1 MQIKIFV
8 GMELGGCFV
17 IAHLHSEIRI
27 GSPRAMDRRFIDLAS
42 EDLPALLAAATMP
55 WFGHSRG
62 IDWTELLQSRRIT
75 IISEAGS
82 GKTYECQSQ
91 QRRLF
96 GEGQP
101 AFFFELSEL
110 ARSEAVG
117 SLLAPEEL
125 GRFEAWRA
133 ATDEIAT
140 FFLDAYDELRLTR
153 GRFRTALIRLKT
165 FVGQN
170 LDRIRLIVTSR
181 PVPFERELLGQL
193 FPLLDRQRKVRTFV
207 DDVMGTADEQVLSAT
222 DTKPLPMWRT
232 VCLTPLDEPAIRSLV
247 ADHGLTDVE
256 AFISDLRSRD
266 AFDFARRP
274 QDLIEL
280 CQDWR
285 EHRRIRVH
293 RDQVITNIDLKL
305 KPRTDRDEAGPLSEA
320 KAREGAGTLAL
331 AVLLMKSM
339 TIRHSPDLQDDD
351 ETESCVDPTRL
362 LSIWTQEERRTL
374 LERPLFSY
382 ASYGRVRFHHRS
394 VLEFLA
400 ADRLQTLIRAGM
412 PGRAVKR
419 LLFTRTA
426 QGIDVIRPS
435 LRPVAAWLSL
445 DHLDVFREV
454 CQREPENL
462 LCLGD
467 PASLSIEQRHM
478 ALQAF
483 VDRNRHGT
491 WRGHHIPRI
500 QTQRFAHPALGPA
513 VRQLWDSGIVNEEMR
528 EFLLELAAATPLP
541 EMSDPAVDIFMNRT
555 ARDGERLDALRT
567 IIALKDPRLPEITS
581 AMAIE
586 PESWSNRALRYA
598 IIDLFPQYLFGDQ
611 LRSILLAL
619 KSPKATIDP
628 IIWNWPEL
636 IQSAPLSAASAAEL
650 RRMLHD
656 LTIEAASWHPNAR
669 RLLTTRSHLVPG
681 LAAACLKELSYGT
694 PSADWMDAAVS
705 AVRLMSDREYDKD
718 RPVGTLRRALA
729 GLSPEDRARAF
740 WMDNSLLERF
750 HARDEPWSRYCDLV
764 YHGAISLDS
773 ERDQPWVT
781 AAVGDHERPE
791 TERLVAL
798 YVTLRQTSPERSGN
812 DNYWTDLSVGV
823 ADNATLAKELASAL
837 APRVSDSHEIEWMR
851 ESRREKAAERRKA
864 AKDRKSWEDF
874 QRWILSDPE
883 AAFAETVSHNTCRNL
898 WTGMQRGQEFREEGW
913 DRAFI
918 ETHFSQEVADRLRQA
933 MMRHWREE
941 HLPLQYERP
950 PEERNTFYYSWHVAL
965 AGVYAEAEDP
975 NWAQSLSSEQ
985 AAKASRIAKQK
996 INGLPVWLA
1005 TLAAV
1010 HPETVEKTLGP
1021 DLSSQLR
1028 SGSEWSDYL
1037 QALRDSKP
1045 ELRTL
1050 FVPRIRAWIEEVH
1063 DGDEIANSGSDF
1075 ANLLRQAI
1083 LVLLAHDEWSTNSF
1097 LEGLAADALLGPIE
1111 HPCAITWAQ
1120 TLLRLNP
1127 ERGTL
1132 ALECLFEREP
1142 APVKQLKEIWIAAI
1156 FGDRHA
1162 RGVPVDFGS
1171 ERFTPD
1177 ILLRLVLLAYAQVQV
1192 ADDVRHEGT
1201 FSPDTRD
1208 DAQTGRGA
1216 ILSALL
1222 EREGQEAWLAKLRL
1236 ADDPLLAHFRDRA
1249 IAIAQEKSASEAD
1262 RAQFTETEVAGIVA
1276 RFEAPPKTRED
1287 MAALLA
1293 NRLDDIE
1300 ELLLADTSPR
1310 ELWARIDQ
1318 EHLLRREMARELTR
1332 MSNGLYAVIQE
1343 SVTADEKETDIR
1355 LVSTGADQE
1364 GVIELKR
1371 AEGFSGRVL
1380 LDTIFDQLVQ
1390 KYLAPHNRRAGLL
1403 VISVATKK
1411 HFEHPETGARLN
1423 PEEFLATLKIEA
1435 ARIERSLA
1443 HEVSID
1449 VRILDLRPRL
1459 KAG

>member
-1 MQIKIFV
+1 MQIQIFV
-8 GMELGGCFV
+8 GKEQGGCFV
-17 IAHLHSEIRI
+17 TAHSLAEIRI
-27 GSPRAMDRRFIDLAS
+27 GSPYVMDRRFIDLTS

-62 IDWTELLQSRRIT
+62 IDWMELLQSRRIT

-96 GEGQP
+96 GEGEP

-125 GRFEAWRA
+125 GRFEAWCA

-165 FVGQN
+165 FVGPN

-193 FPLLDRQRKVRTFV
+193 FPLLDPQRKARTFV
-207 DDVMGTADEQVLSAT
+207 DDVMGTAREQVSSAT
-222 DTKPLPMWRT
+222 EKKPLSMWRT
-232 VCLTPLDEPAIRSLV
+232 VCLTPLDEPAIRALV
-247 ADHGLTDVE
+247 ADHGLIDVE
-256 AFISDLRSRD
+256 AFISDLRRRD

-339 TIRHSPDLQDDD
+339 TIRHSTDLQDDH
-351 ETESCVDPTRL
+351 EAEPCVDPTRL
-362 LSIWTQEERRTL
+362 LPSWTQEERRTL

-541 EMSDPAVDIFMNRT
+541 EMSDPAVDIFLNRT

-581 AMAIE
+581 AMAME
-586 PESWSNRALRYA
+586 PESWSNRALGYA
-598 IIDLFPQYLFGDQ
+598 LIELFPQHLFGEH
-611 LRSILLAL
+611 LRSILLVL
-619 KSPKATIDP
+619 KSPKATIDAVT
-628 IIWNWPEL
+628 WDWPEL
-636 IQSAPLSAASAAEL
+636 IQSAPLAASSAAEL
-650 RRMLHD
+650 RKMLHD
-656 LTIEAASWHPNAR
+656 LTIEAASWPTSVH

-681 LAAACLKELSYGT
+681 LAAACLKELSVGT
-694 PSADWMDAAVS
+694 PSVGWMDAAVA
-705 AVRLMSDREYDKD
+705 AVRLTSDREDDED
-718 RPVGTLRRALA
+718 RPVGALRQALA
-729 GLSPEDRARAF
+729 GLSADDRAQAF
-740 WMDNSLLERF
+740 WADNALLERF
-750 HARDEPWSRYCDLV
+750 SAREKPLSRYYDLV
-764 YHGAISLDS
+764 HHGAISLDPQLD
-773 ERDQPWVT
+773 RGWVT
-781 AAVGDHERPE
+781 AAVADRERPE
-791 TERLVAL
+791 TERHIAL
-798 YVTLRQTSPERSGN
+798 YVALRQTSPDRSGN
-812 DNYWTDLSVGV
+812 DDYWADLSAGV

-837 APRVSDSHEIEWMR
+837 EPRVSDPHEIEWQKKDR
-851 ESRREKAAERRKA
+851 RRKA
-864 AKDRKSWEDF
+864 ARNRKAEKDRKSWEDF
-874 QRWILSDPE
+874 RLWILSDPE
-883 AAFAETVSHNTCRNL
+883 AAFAEKMSHNTCWNL
-898 WTGMQRGQEFREEGW
+898 WTAMRRGHEFREEGW

-918 ETHFSQEVADRLRQA
+918 ETHFNPEIADRLRRA
-933 MMRHWREE
+933 MMGHWRDVKP
-941 HLPLQYERP
+941 PLEYERS
-950 PEERNTFYYSWHVAL
+950 PEERATFYFSWRFAL

-975 NWAQSLSSEQ
+975 NWARSLSPNE
-985 AAKASRIAKQK
+985 AANAARIAKQK
-996 INGLPVWLA
+996 LNGLPAWLA
-1005 TLAAV
+1005 TLASV
-1010 HPETVEKTLGP
+1010 HRETVERTLGP
-1021 DLSSQLR
+1021 DLSSQIH

-1037 QALRDSKP
+1037 QAFRDCAP
-1045 ELRTL
+1045 ELRAL
-1050 FVPRIRAWIEEVH
+1050 FLPRIRAWIEEVH
-1063 DGDEIANSGSDF
+1063 DGDEIANAGSAF

-1083 LVLLAHDEWSTNSF
+1083 LVLLAHDEWSTDSF

-1132 ALECLFEREP
+1132 VLERLFEREP
-1142 APVKQLKEIWIAAI
+1142 APDKPLKESWIAAI

-1171 ERFTPD
+1171 ERFAPD

-1192 ADDVRHEGT
+1192 ADDIHHEGT

-1236 ADDPLLAHFRDRA
+1236 AADPLLAHFRDRA
-1249 IAIAQEKSASEAD
+1249 ITIAREKSASEAD
-1262 RAQFTETEVAGIVA
+1262 RARFTETEVAGIVT
-1276 RFEAPPKTRED
+1276 RFEAPPKTPAD

-1300 ELLLADTSPR
+1300 ELLLADASPR
-1310 ELWARIDQ
+1310 ELWAKIDQ

-1355 LVSTGADQE
+1355 LVSTGADLE

-1380 LDTIFDQLVQ
+1380 LETIFDQLVQ
-1390 KYLAPHNRRAGLL
+1390 KYLAPQNRRAGLL
-1403 VISVATKK
+1403 VISIARKK

-1449 VRILDLRPRL
+1449 VRVLDLRPRL

>member
-1 MQIKIFV
+1 
-8 GMELGGCFV
+8 
-17 IAHLHSEIRI
+17 
-27 GSPRAMDRRFIDLAS
+27 
-42 EDLPALLAAATMP
+42 MP

-62 IDWTELLQSRRIT
+62 INWTELLQSRRIT

-96 GEGQP
+96 GEGKP

-125 GRFEAWRA
+125 ARFEVWCA

-165 FVGQN
+165 LVGPN

-181 PVPFERELLGQL
+181 PVPFERELLGRL
-193 FPLLDRQRKVRTFV
+193 FPLSEPRRDAQTFV
-207 DDVMGTADEQVLSAT
+207 DDVMGVAREQVSPAT
-222 DTKPLPMWRT
+222 DKKPLPMWRT
-232 VCLTPLDEPAIRSLV
+232 VCLTPLDEPAIRAIV
-247 ADHGLTDVE
+247 AGHGLTDVE
-256 AFISDLRSRD
+256 AFISDLHSRD

-305 KPRTDRDEAGPLSEA
+305 RPRTDRDEAGPLSEA

-339 TIRHSPDLQDDD
+339 TIRHGTDLQDDD
-351 ETESCVDPTRL
+351 AAEPCVDPTRL
-362 LSIWTQEERRTL
+362 LSTWTQEERRTL

-400 ADRLQTLIRAGM
+400 AERLQTLIRAGM
-412 PGRAVKR
+412 PRRAVKR
-419 LLFTRTA
+419 LLFARTA

-445 DHLDVFREV
+445 CDADVFREV

-462 LCLGD
+462 ICLGD
-467 PASLSIEQRHM
+467 PSSLSIEQRQM

-483 VDRNRHGT
+483 VDRNRQGT
-491 WRGHHIPRI
+491 WRGHHIPRV
-500 QTQRFAHPALGPA
+500 QTQRFADPALGPA
-513 VRQLWDSGIVNEEMR
+513 VRHLWDSGIMNGEMR
-528 EFLLELAAATPLP
+528 EFLLELAATTPLP
-541 EMSDPAVDIFMNRT
+541 EMSDPAVEVFMDRT
-555 ARDGERLDALRT
+555 APDGERLDALRT
-567 IIALKDPRLPEITS
+567 IVALNDPRLPEITS
-581 AMAIE
+581 AMATE
-586 PESWSNRALRYA
+586 PARWSIRTLRYA
-598 IIDLFPQYLFGDQ
+598 LIHLFPQHLFGDQ
-611 LRSILLAL
+611 LRSVLLTL
-619 KSPKATIDP
+619 KPSKATVDAIT
-628 IIWNWPEL
+628 WNWPEL
-636 IQSAPLSAASAAEL
+636 IQRAPLSASSAAEL
-650 RRMLHD
+650 RQMLHD
-656 LTIEAASWHPNAR
+656 LTIEAASWHTDAR

-681 LAAACLKELSYGT
+681 LAATCLKELSIGT
-694 PSADWMDAAVS
+694 PLAGWMDAAIA
-705 AVRLMSDREYDKD
+705 AVRLMSDREYDED
-718 RPVGTLRRALA
+718 RPVGALRRALD
-729 GLSPEDRARAF
+729 GLSADDRAQAF
-740 WMDNSLLERF
+740 WADNALLERF
-750 HARDEPWSRYCDLV
+750 RAREEPWSRYCDLV
-764 YHGAISLDS
+764 HDGVMSLDS
-773 ERDQPWVT
+773 EHDRGWVT
-781 AAVGDHERPE
+781 AAVADRERPE
-791 TERLVAL
+791 AERHVAL
-798 YVTLRQTSPERSGN
+798 HMALRQTSPGRLGN
-812 DNYWTDLSVGV
+812 DDYWAELSASV
-823 ADNATLAKELASAL
+823 ADNVTLANELASAL
-837 APRVSDSHEIEWMR
+837 KPYVPDPREVEWQKK
-851 ESRREKAAERRKA
+851 SRRQKAARDRKA

-874 QRWILSDPE
+874 RLWILSDPE
-883 AAFAETVSHNTCRNL
+883 AAFAERMSHNTCWDL
-898 WTGMQRGQEFREEGW
+898 WTAMRRGQEFREEGW

-918 ETHFSQEVADRLRQA
+918 ETHFNPEIANRLRQA
-933 MMRHWREE
+933 MMGHWRDVTP
-941 HLPLQYERP
+941 PLEYERP
-950 PEERNTFYYSWHVAL
+950 PEERAKFYFSWCFAL

-975 NWAQSLSSEQ
+975 HWAQALSSDE
-985 AAKASRIAKQK
+985 AAKAARIAKQK
-996 INGLPVWLA
+996 LNGLPDWLA
-1005 TLAAV
+1005 SLAAV
-1010 HPETVEKTLGP
+1010 HSKTVERTLGP
-1021 DLSSQLR
+1021 DLSAQLHHD
-1028 SGSEWSDYL
+1028 SGWSDYL
-1037 QALRDSKP
+1037 QALRDCAP
-1045 ELRTL
+1045 ELRSL
-1050 FVPRIRAWIEEVH
+1050 FVPRIKAWLEEALVRNEAA
-1063 DGDEIANSGSDF
+1063 DGDKNF

-1083 LVLLAHDEWSTNSF
+1083 LVLLAHNDPSINTF
-1097 LEGLAADALLGPIE
+1097 LEGLAAGALLGPIG
-1111 HPCAITWAQ
+1111 HSCAITWAQ

-1132 ALECLFEREP
+1132 NLERLFGREP
-1142 APVKQLKEIWIAAI
+1142 APDKSMKETWIAAI
-1156 FGDRHA
+1156 FGDRH
-1162 RGVPVDFGS
+1162 GHGIPVDFGT

-1208 DAQTGRGA
+1208 DAQTGRNS

-1249 IAIAQEKSASEAD
+1249 ITIAQEKSAAEAD
-1262 RAQFTETEVAGIVA
+1262 RARFTETEVAGIVA

-1318 EHLLRREMARELTR
+1318 EHLLRREVARELLR
-1332 MSNGLYAVIQE
+1332 MSNGLYVVSQE

-1355 LVSTGADQE
+1355 LVSTGADLE

-1390 KYLAPHNRRAGLL
+1390 KYLAPQNRRAGLL
-1403 VISVATKK
+1403 VISVATKRY
-1411 HFEHPETGARLN
+1411 FEHPETGARLT
-1423 PEEFLATLKIEA
+1423 PEEFLAALKAEA

-1449 VRILDLRPRL
+1449 VRLLDLRPRL
-1459 KAG
+1459 DAD